1 MTNEIDNTG
10 GEELED
16 TTVDKAL
23 INPPSHLLRAERDLL
38 LFCMEDKSFRKRGGN
53 LDWDKVEHI
62 FANKAD
68 SEKIFMRDRKRLRST
83 SKKFMYGKVSMKLIT
98 QVLPYALP
106 KILKPKSQIN
116 LIEIMKHVLLVK
128 SQCWWPGTTSWRR
141 VFQIRG
147 LIREVIHNV

>member
-1 MTNEIDNTG
+1 MTNEINNTG

-38 LFCMEDKSFRKRGGN
+38 LFCMEDKSLRKRGGN

-83 SKKFMYGKVSMKLIT
+83 SKKIHVR
-98 QVLPYALP
+98 
-106 KILKPKSQIN
+106 KSVNEVDQ
-116 LIEIMKHVLLVK
+116 
-128 SQCWWPGTTSWRR
+128 TSSTICTAQD
-141 VFQIRG
+141 FETEEPDQ
-147 LIREVIHNV
+147 LS